1 MNRNRGRS
9 RDVVVI
15 GASAGGV
22 EALRCV
28 AETLPG
34 DLDAAVFV
42 VLHLSPTAASVLPRI
57 LARAGRL
64 PAVHPENGARAV
76 PGMIVVAPPD
86 RHLGVADD
94 GRIALTHGPRLRGYR
109 PAVDRLFTT
118 AASFYGPRVV
128 GVILTGA
135 LDDGSAG
142 LAAIA
147 RAGGAAIVQDPA
159 DALYPAMPAN
169 ALRTVPEAEIVALD
183 RIGPRIAELVRGDDA
198 AAERREHHGRRGGR
212 EAARL
217 PT

>member
-1 MNRNRGRS
+1 MNRNRVRS

-22 EALRCV
+22 EALKCV

-42 VLHLSPTAASVLPRI
+42 VLHLSPAASSVLPRI
-57 LARAGRL
+57 LARAGPL
-64 PAVHPENGARAV
+64 PALHPENGARSV
-76 PGMIVVAPPD
+76 PGTIVIAPPD
-86 RHLGVADD
+86 RHLEVGD
-94 GRIALTHGPRLRGYR
+94 GGCVALTQGPRLRGYR

-142 LAAIA
+142 LSAVAH
-147 RAGGAAIVQDPA
+147 AGGAAIVQDPA
-159 DALYPAMPAN
+159 DAVYPAMPAN

-183 RIGPRIAELVRGDDA
+183 RIGARIAELVSGEA
-198 AAERREHHGRRGGR
+198 AAERSEHDGSRGGR
-212 EAARL
+212 ETARL
-217 PT
+217 AT